1 MSSSKK
7 TAVLIILCIL
17 FSLSS
22 AGAELLLLGRSG
34 VIPFFVLY
42 SGVAATTAVE
52 TTAVQTTMDSA
63 SSADFVTEET
73 LVPAESSAASSESS
87 ETASASNA
95 APAESDPSSAGS
107 EAASVYTE
115 EIFYSA
121 SHSTGKGILLVLL
134 FVSAATAIPY
144 LMLFPKTA
152 RCRGIDAG
160 LIFTFLPL
168 LMILYLPR
176 PDALVLNRG
185 TVLSSFF
192 NYYLGRVLLFILLH
206 SIFYALLLFGLR
218 TIISFLRSSTRRKES
233 LLELALK
240 KFSGRNSKPSLHI
253 TAAVVLMLVWIM
265 AAAVSVLLLFLV
277 RPYDIPA
284 AVILLVLSAGLFFS
298 ALSSMLLGIQ
308 EMTEVRD
315 AAIEEAVRNE
325 RLRVD
330 LIANVSHDLRTPL
343 TSILGYGNLLREEN
357 LSESGAENLALL
369 NQKSAYMKELVDSLF
384 ELTKVSSGVLVCEKK
399 ELDLIRLI
407 EQTAGLFEDD
417 LQSAG
422 LSIKRHYCRDSLPVQ
437 TDGAF
442 LNRVLANLLQNA
454 VKYALPGTRIHLHVT
469 EAGKAV
475 RIRMTNVSASELDFD
490 PEEITERFTRGD
502 KARTTK
508 GSGLGLAIAKTY
520 TEALGGAFRIEI
532 DGDVFAAVIEL

>member
-52 TTAVQTTMDSA
+52 TTAVQTTMVSA

-95 APAESDPSSAGS
+95 APAETDPSSAGS
-107 EAASVYTE
+107 KAASVYTE

-160 LIFTFLPL
+160 LIFTLFPL

-176 PDALVLNRG
+176 PDALVLYRG
-185 TVLSSFF
+185 TVLSSFT
-192 NYYLGRVLLFILLH
+192 YYFGRYLLFILLH
-206 SIFYALLLFGLR
+206 SIFYVLLLFGLR
-218 TIISFLRSSTRRKES
+218 TIISFLRSSSRRKES

-253 TAAVVLMLVWIM
+253 TAAVVLMLVWII

-277 RPYDIPA
+277 RPYYIPA
-284 AVILLVLSAGLFFS
+284 ALILLVLSAGLFFS

-330 LIANVSHDLRTPL
+330 PIANVSHDLRTPL